1 MELLLLRSIQ
11 RNLVANTGAFR
22 LLLSQI
28 WHSSVLLTARLST
41 LILVLMHDSKGCG
54 MFGCT

>member
-22 LLLSQI
+22 LLFSRTWQ
-28 WHSSVLLTARLST
+28 SCVLLTNRLMI
-41 LILVLMHDSKGCG
+41 LILALMHDNKGGG